1 MVKKLILKKSLLVAG
16 ILYIPGVRSTLH
28 GSSGKGPIH
37 CSGLAGIPTAGD
49 VTQEGIRPG
58 EMSRLLMQKIEELTL
73 YVIDLKN
80 TNHDLVKRL
89 QELEKKSKRR

>member
-1 MVKKLILKKSLLVAG
+1 MIKKLILKKSLLVAG

-58 EMSRLLMQKIEELTL
+58 EMSRLLMQKIEELTCYIIL
-73 YVIDLKN
+73 SGKWKIG
-80 TNHDLVKRL
+80 LVKPNRTARTYNR
-89 QELEKKSKRR
+89 K